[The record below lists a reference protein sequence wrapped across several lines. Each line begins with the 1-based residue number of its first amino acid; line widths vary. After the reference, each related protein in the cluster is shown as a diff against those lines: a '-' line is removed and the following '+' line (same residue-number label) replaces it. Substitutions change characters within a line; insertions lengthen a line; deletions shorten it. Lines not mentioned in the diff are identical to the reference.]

1 MKPAPFEYHAPQTL
15 EEALALLAEFG
26 DEAKVLAGGQ
36 SLVPVLAL
44 RLSRFEHLVDLNRIA
59 ALRYVTA
66 ADGVTRVGAM
76 TTQAAI
82 ASSPDVRT
90 RVRLLADATARIG
103 HFQIRNR
110 GTIGG
115 SVCHADPAAEYPAVA
130 VTLDAELDL
139 ASVRGTRTVGATE
152 FFTGPLMT
160 VAEPDEVVTE
170 IRFGS
175 VVSGWHPHGSAIV
188 EMARRHGDFALAGAA
203 CAVEVDPAGRV
214 RSLRL
219 GLFGV
224 ASVPVRARAAEQ
236 AAHGA
241 AAADLDPVAV
251 GRAAV
256 ADISFT
262 ADVHADAAYRERV
275 AAHLAGQ
282 AVRQALAEARSAG
295 AAVGAEGAAVGA
307 EGAEGAEGAAVGAGG
322 AGGAAVGAGG
332 AV

>member
-1 MKPAPFEYHAPQTL
+1 MKAAAFEYHAPQTL
-15 EEALALLAEFG
+15 DEALALLAEFG

-36 SLVPVLAL
+36 SLVPILAL
-44 RLSRFEHLVDLNRIA
+44 RLSRFEHLIDLNRIA
-59 ALRYVTA
+59 ALRYVTG

-82 ASSPDVRT
+82 AGHEEVRR

-130 VTLDAELDL
+130 VTLDAELEL

-160 VAEPDEVVTE
+160 VAEPDEILTE
-170 IRFGS
+170 IRFGGDS
-175 VVSGWHPHGSAIV
+175 NRHAQGSAIV

-203 CAVEVDPAGRV
+203 CVVDVDSVGRV
-214 RSLRL
+214 QSLRL

-224 ASVPVRARAAEQ
+224 APTPVRARSAER
-236 AAHGA
+236 AAHGVA
-241 AAADLDPVAV
+241 MADLDPVAV
-251 GRAAV
+251 GQAAV
-256 ADISFT
+256 AEVPFVSDI
-262 ADVHADAAYRERV
+262 HADAGYRERV

-282 AVRQALAEARSAG
+282 AVGRALQEAWHG
-295 AAVGAEGAAVGA
+295 
-307 EGAEGAEGAAVGAGG
+307 
-322 AGGAAVGAGG
+322 
-332 AV
+332 

>member
-1 MKPAPFEYHAPQTL
+1 VKAAAFEYHAPQTL
-15 EEALALLAEFG
+15 DEALALLAEFG

-36 SLVPVLAL
+36 SLVPILAL
-44 RLSRFEHLVDLNRIA
+44 RLSRFEHLIDLNRIP
-59 ALRYVTA
+59 ALRYVTGV
-66 ADGVTRVGAM
+66 DGVTRVGAM

-82 ASSPDVRT
+82 AGSEEVRQ

-130 VTLDAELDL
+130 VTLDAELEL
-139 ASVRGTRTVGATE
+139 ASVRGTRTVSATE

-160 VAEPDEVVTE
+160 VAEPDEILTE
-170 IRFGS
+170 VRFGGDS
-175 VVSGWHPHGSAIV
+175 SWHAPGGVIV

-203 CAVEVDPAGRV
+203 CVVDVDSADRV

-224 ASVPVRARAAEQ
+224 APTPVRARSAEQ
-236 AAHGA
+236 AARGA

-251 GRAAV
+251 GQAAV
-256 ADISFT
+256 AEVPFVSDI
-262 ADVHADAAYRERV
+262 HADASYRERV

-282 AVRQALAEARSAG
+282 AVARALQEARHFEAQHG
-295 AAVGAEGAAVGA
+295 
-307 EGAEGAEGAAVGAGG
+307 
-322 AGGAAVGAGG
+322 
-332 AV
+332 